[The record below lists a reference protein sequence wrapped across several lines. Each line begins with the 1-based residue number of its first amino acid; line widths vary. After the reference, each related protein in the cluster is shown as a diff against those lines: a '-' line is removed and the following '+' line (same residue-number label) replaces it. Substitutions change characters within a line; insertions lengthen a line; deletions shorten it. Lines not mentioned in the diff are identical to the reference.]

1 MLKGKALKPNSTLG
15 IIAPA
20 SCEDEPII
28 NEKLRLFSNLG
39 FKLNLGKHL
48 FDKYGCFAGTDYYRA
63 YDLNSMFMDDSIDGI
78 VCFRGGYGSI
88 RTLPYINKKIIK
100 HHPKFFCGYSDITIL
115 LNYFSKLGLIT
126 FHGPMINSDF
136 EDKLTLNSFKE
147 VSSYNKGGYTY
158 DLNKFDN
165 INYINI
171 KNFNGKISGGN
182 LTMICSAL
190 GTPYEVQT
198 KNSILLLEEI
208 NENPY
213 VIDRMLTLLLL
224 NKNIFKNCKGIILGS
239 FEGCSLSNYSKS
251 FNLEEIIMNRLK
263 PLNIPIITG
272 FPFGHGYPNITIP
285 IGVNATFDYN
295 KKLLTINDSFLL

>member
-20 SCEDEPII
+20 SCEDKSII
-28 NEKLRLFSNLG
+28 TEKLNVFANLG
-39 FKLNLGKHL
+39 FNLKLGEHL
-48 FDKYGCFAGTDYYRA
+48 YDKYGYLAGTDYYRA
-63 YDLNSMFMDDSIDGI
+63 YDINSMFLDNSIDGI

-88 RTLPYINKKIIK
+88 RALPYIDKTIIK
-100 HHPKFFCGYSDITIL
+100 HNPKFFCGYSDITLL

-126 FHGPMINSDF
+126 FHGPMVNSNLQD
-136 EDKLTLNSFKE
+136 ELTLNYFKE
-147 VSSYNKGGYTY
+147 ISSYKEKGYTY
-158 DLNKFDN
+158 DLNKFNN
-165 INYINI
+165 IKYINPG
-171 KNFNGKISGGN
+171 NFKGKISGGN

-198 KNSILLLEEI
+198 QNSILLLEDI

-224 NKNIFKNCKGIILGS
+224 NKKIFKSCKGIILGS

-251 FNLEEIIMNRLK
+251 FKLEEIIMNRLK
-263 PLNIPIITG
+263 PLNVPIITG
-272 FPFGHGYPNITIP
+272 FPFGHSYPNITIP
-285 IGVNATFDYN
+285 IGVNATFNYN
-295 KKLLTINDSFLL
+295 KKLLTISNSFLL